1 MTHGDIYCLF
11 RGILWSH
18 PLVGDTRHT
27 RLRLR
32 PPPGRAAGSVPAHP
46 NFSEVTPGF
55 PLSGFG
61 VSVQARTTRGSP
73 WTERRTWGSR
83 SSGGPRSKM
92 SSRPWGRRSARCSGG
107 EGKKGSVVFV
117 FGSSSFFFLSSP
129 NFDTNIYVWKF
140 LKSRFGWVS
149 LNSGSLLE
157 KDTGQWVDN
166 SSFVSNLRVNPWCP
180 FLGPKALYQDG
191 PGCSGTAG

>member
-1 MTHGDIYCLF
+1 MLTKEQYADRCLIIVGCGREADELLCQRRLKAGGRLAHF
-11 RGILWSH
+11 TCRGENDPRVTVDRAADLGKSFFW
-18 PLVGDTRHT
+18 
-27 RLRLR
+27 R
-32 PPPGRAAGSVPAHP
+32 PPV
-46 NFSEVTPGF
+46 EDV
-55 PLSGFG
+55 
-61 VSVQARTTRGSP
+61 VSTL
-73 WTERRTWGSR
+73 
-83 SSGGPRSKM
+83 
-92 SSRPWGRRSARCSGG
+92 
-107 EGKKGSVVFV
+107 GKKIGALQRRRRKKGLSRFC
-117 FGSSSFFFLSSP
+117 FWFFFSFSSSP